1 MSSVY
6 LVCKKALI
14 VSQGTSSDSLPS
26 GSDSETATKGFRLR
40 LHGLVHLLELLERGC
55 KSSIP
60 LFESIN
66 FVIDEVDR
74 VPVLRPF
81 FAFDFTPTIETKGD
95 FESWIF
101 TLRKLF
107 SFFCLIFYACA
118 LCFLSD
124 CNFSL
129 GSPDTDCSSNPKQ
142 NKTLLINQ

>member
-1 MSSVY
+1 MWRWLCWYENGFILSCFCPA
-6 LVCKKALI
+6 LVMRPET
-14 VSQGTSSDSLPS
+14 QQTLPYRRKL
-26 GSDSETATKGFRLR
+26 TWPHF
-40 LHGLVHLLELLERGC
+40 
-55 KSSIP
+55 
-60 LFESIN
+60 LFSPN

-81 FAFDFTPTIETKGD
+81 FAFDFTPTIETKED